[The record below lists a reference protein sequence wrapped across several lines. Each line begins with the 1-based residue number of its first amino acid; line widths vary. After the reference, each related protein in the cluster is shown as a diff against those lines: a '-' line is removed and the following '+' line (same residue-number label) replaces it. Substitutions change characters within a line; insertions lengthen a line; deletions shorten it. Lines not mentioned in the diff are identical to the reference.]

1 MIYPIV
7 IGFVTLLPGPGILSH
22 HNLLGVGL
30 LSGAGFTMSI
40 LIAHLAFD
48 SSSATLE
55 SAKLAIVVASAIA
68 AVIAYIVLRFGS
80 KEPRE

>member
-1 MIYPIV
+1 
-7 IGFVTLLPGPGILSH
+7 
-22 HNLLGVGL
+22 
-30 LSGAGFTMSI
+30 MSI
-40 LIAHLAFD
+40 FIAHLAFD